1 MGKKLSLDGA
11 EYEVADLSDQAK
23 TILISLNFANS
34 RIQELTNLQALHQR
48 AKLSYIESIKK
59 KCSQARPG
67 WCSMMNKKG

>member
-23 TILISLNFANS
+23 TILTSLNFANT

-48 AKLSYIESIKK
+48 AKKSYIESIKK
-59 KCSQARPG
+59 EMLSSKAG
-67 WCSMMNKKG
+67 LVLNDE

>member
-23 TILISLNFANS
+23 TILNSLNFANS

-59 KCSQARPG
+59 EMLSSKAG
-67 WCSMMNKKG
+67 LVLNDE

>member
-59 KCSQARPG
+59 EMLSSKAG
-67 WCSMMNKKG
+67 LVLNDE